1 MVTKKTFTNVNTQLE
16 SLLQELTYP
25 PAEGEETG
33 EPVFKTVLLGFP
45 ESEFRGFTFPLA
57 ICYVKG
63 ATYDDTF
70 GISNRPKYIN
80 SVIGVIV
87 TGDTRTRY
95 EKITAIMDLIQHK
108 FEFDKDW
115 IKLNNTVRRTFVTDS
130 ALTIMQTNNDLASVA
145 IFTLRHHVFKNDNGG

>member
-1 MVTKKTFTNVNTQLE
+1 MDQWFFL
-16 SLLQELTYP
+16 
-25 PAEGEETG
+25 
-33 EPVFKTVLLGFP
+33 FP

-80 SVIGVIV
+80 SVIGVVV

-95 EKITAIMDLIQHK
+95 EKITEIMDLIQYK
-108 FEFDKDW
+108 FEYDNNW

-130 ALTIMQTNNDLASVA
+130 ALTIMPTNNDLASVA
-145 IFTLRHHVFKNDNGG
+145 IFTLRHHVFKVNNGG